1 MFGKVAKTF
10 NVIAQFCNSKYSLKN
25 ENNSKFIETVNVI
38 AIVTHWIY
46 NGTLKI
52 AKIGKFSCFSFLKL
66 IEAMTG
72 K

>member
-1 MFGKVAKTF
+1 MDNFGTR
-10 NVIAQFCNSKYSLKN
+10 NILLKKGIIVVWG
-25 ENNSKFIETVNVI
+25 KFIETVNVI

>member
-1 MFGKVAKTF
+1 MHNFGTR
-10 NVIAQFCNSKYSLKN
+10 NILLKKGIIVVWG
-25 ENNSKFIETVNVI
+25 KFIETVNVI